1 MKSQDQDVS
10 SIIPKETDGWRTGY
24 VSIIGCPNVG
34 KSTLMNAL
42 LGERLS
48 IVTPKPQTTRQRILG
63 ILSEPGVQIIFVDT
77 PGVLE
82 PEYKLQEF
90 MLRSA
95 VKTIQESDVTIAM
108 VDATRS
114 LRDLDEELTGHLTY
128 SAGPVI
134 LAINKIDRIKKPM
147 VLPLIDEAH
156 SRFPF
161 SVLIPISALNRDGLE
176 NLLAL
181 VIERLPVG
189 PPMYPPDMLT
199 DQPERFFVG
208 EIVREHLFTTL
219 RDELPYA
226 SAVQVDDFKD
236 RDNGKTYIRATIV
249 VEKTTQKAIIIGHK
263 GHMLKK
269 IGTAAKESIETFLER
284 PVYLDL
290 WVKVIP
296 TWRKRETDLKR
307 LGYS

>member
-1 MKSQDQDVS
+1 MERQDQNTS
-10 SIIPKETDGWRTGY
+10 FTLPKEADGWRTGY
-24 VSIIGCPNVG
+24 VSIIGRPNVG

-48 IVTPKPQTTRQRILG
+48 IVTSKPQTTRQRILG
-63 ILSEPGVQIIFVDT
+63 ILSEPGVQVIFVDT
-77 PGVLE
+77 PGLLE

-95 VKTIQESDVTIAM
+95 VRTIQESDVTIAM

-114 LRDLDEELTGHLTY
+114 LRDLDKAITGHLTH
-128 SAGPVI
+128 SAGPVL
-134 LAINKIDRIKKPM
+134 LAINKIDRIKKPQ
-147 VLPLIDEAH
+147 VLPLLDEARD
-156 SRFPF
+156 RFPF
-161 SVLIPISALNRDGLE
+161 SDLIPISALNRDGLE
-176 NLLAL
+176 DLQAL
-181 VIERLPVG
+181 VIERLPVA

-208 EIVREHLFTTL
+208 EIVREHLFTAL

-236 RDNGKTYIRATIV
+236 RDTGKTYIRATIV
-249 VEKTTQKAIIIGHK
+249 VEKKSQKAIIIGHK

-296 TWRKRETDLKR
+296 TWRKRENDLKR